1 MTTGNDNAGSASTL
15 TETTGS
21 LCLECQDSLE
31 IPYKVMCL
39 IRFGKFPTLCAG
51 CFLERVKRWA
61 LEDEDEPDT
70 EKRRE

>member
-1 MTTGNDNAGSASTL
+1 MPDDTEKPDASPL
-15 TETTGS
+15 IQSTGS

-31 IPYKVMCL
+31 IRYKVMCL

-51 CFLERVKRWA
+51 CFLEQVKRWA

-70 EKRRE
+70 EKT